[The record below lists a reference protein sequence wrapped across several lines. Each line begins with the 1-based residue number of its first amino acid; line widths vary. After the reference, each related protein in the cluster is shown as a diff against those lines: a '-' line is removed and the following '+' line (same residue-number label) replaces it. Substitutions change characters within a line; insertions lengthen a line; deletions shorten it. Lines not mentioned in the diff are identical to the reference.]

1 MALPSTKT
9 FKTYLGAY
17 KLLNLLQQRG
27 WTQSLQVPS
36 LQFCDSYTLFFHTLG
51 NCPSPSTRE
60 LHRHPELKPLI
71 HVQMILDLSDQK
83 SHSPALKVFKN
94 WATSI
99 SQLALRLA
107 ERPESGF
114 PITTGA
120 GHRYIQF
127 LPPRAHDA
135 EDG

>member
-1 MALPSTKT
+1 M
-9 FKTYLGAY
+9 
-17 KLLNLLQQRG
+17 
-27 WTQSLQVPS
+27 
-36 LQFCDSYTLFFHTLG
+36 LG
-51 NCPSPSTRE
+51 NCPSPSIRE